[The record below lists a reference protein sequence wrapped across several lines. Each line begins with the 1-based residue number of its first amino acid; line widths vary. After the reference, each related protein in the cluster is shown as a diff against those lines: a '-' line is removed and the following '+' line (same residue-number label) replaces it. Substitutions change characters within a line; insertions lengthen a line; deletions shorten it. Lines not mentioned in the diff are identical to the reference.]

1 MKTPSRSTIMAALFG
16 AVLALYAQ
24 IAAAPSALPGLSS
37 WGKSQY
43 VPGEVL
49 VKFTSSA
56 IAQERAASVA
66 AQGHAFLADLDQS
79 GLVHIKLAAGQTM
92 ETALAAYRHDP
103 NVEYAQPNYI
113 YHASAM
119 PNDPQY
125 GQLWA
130 FKNTGQTVGT
140 FPPNHG
146 AVGDDIHIEPAWGQ
160 ITDCSSV
167 VVAVVDSGVNYN
179 QEDLTPNMWDGAAA
193 GFPNHGANCV
203 GNINCTGNDPMD
215 LNGHGTHVAG
225 IIGAVGNNNT
235 GTTGVCWKAT
245 IMAVRVLNA
254 SGSGSTSTIVQG
266 VNFAVTRG
274 AKVINMSLG
283 GPAPGPG
290 QIDQAFSDAIAS
302 AQTSDVVVVVAAGNG
317 DASGVSVNNDITPHY
332 PCNFTQPNLICV
344 AALDPNFALA
354 TFSNFGLTSVDVG
367 APGINILST
376 WTGAETT
383 VNDNLNTGVAPNW
396 TTSGGWAHGTVTLT
410 SGSVDALLN
419 PATYPTGVYG
429 TSVDNRV
436 FKTFSLN
443 GVDKATLQAFAA
455 INIVNGDH
463 FRTAYLS
470 TGGDPFAG
478 TGTILDDT
486 PGPLATFP
494 SFFSGTFD
502 LSGCIT
508 MTCTIGFELQSG
520 ANTPKDRGLGIV
532 KFSIQTLALN
542 STSYKI
548 ENGTSMATPMVAG
561 LAAMLRAYNPLF
573 TYADT
578 VNAIKNAGRSVPALA
593 GKTTTGKAVDAM
605 SSLAYINP
613 PTGLSATVQ

>member
-1 MKTPSRSTIMAALFG
+1 MRKAAPPAPAASAHPRRLSPSAFPNGGILPMKTPSRSTIMAALFG

-92 ETALAAYRHDP
+92 ETALAAYWHDP

-245 IMAVRVLNA
+245 IMAVRVLNG
-254 SGSGSTSTIVQG
+254 SGSGSTS
-266 VNFAVTRG
+266 
-274 AKVINMSLG
+274 
-283 GPAPGPG
+283 
-290 QIDQAFSDAIAS
+290 
-302 AQTSDVVVVVAAGNG
+302 
-317 DASGVSVNNDITPHY
+317 
-332 PCNFTQPNLICV
+332 
-344 AALDPNFALA
+344 
-354 TFSNFGLTSVDVG
+354 
-367 APGINILST
+367 
-376 WTGAETT
+376 TT

-561 LAAMLRAYNPLF
+561 LA
-573 TYADT
+573 
-578 VNAIKNAGRSVPALA
+578 
-593 GKTTTGKAVDAM
+593 
-605 SSLAYINP
+605 
-613 PTGLSATVQ
+613 